1 MAAKVENAPSSPEP
15 SSRTKKKDLNT
26 PTKENDASTAPLTPS
41 SPPPRPPPIP
51 TSSGGGGGGGG
62 GKVNVQIGGLAG
74 EVLADQ
80 EDDRAGA
87 IKVAVRCRPFLP
99 FEAGNKSVVTTIP
112 ETKQIKIVPSG
123 SSSLD
128 PARNT
133 FTFDAVYGIESTQ
146 AQVFTNSIAPLVQ
159 ACLEGYNA
167 TVLAYGQTGSGKTHS
182 ILGQT
187 NGGSADEDPATDS
200 SEAGVIPRALRSI
213 FWALRTAKESSTKEH
228 SFDYDVKVQFLE
240 IYGDDIR
247 DLLQTNPNDAPKL
260 SIRDGKKNVEPEVIG
275 IKVQDVQNADDAL
288 LCLTRGTLRRVTRAT
303 SMNSESSRSHA
314 IMTVLIEQKFE
325 SVIESTKEKSVKQS
339 KFHFVDL
346 AGSERIKR
354 TNATGQGIKE
364 GIDINK
370 GLLILGNVISALA
383 SQAMGKSKDNFVPY
397 RDSKLTRLLK
407 GSLGGNHK
415 TLMIA
420 CVSPSGSN
428 TDESLNSLR
437 YANRAKNIQNKAV
450 VNMDAGSK
458 LIAELRL
465 QLKAMAKELLR
476 VRGMVADGVVLDGE
490 NQIFTEDVLQALV
503 AGGEVN
509 LKVENANKK
518 PKKKTSAAGAPAG
531 AAPAG
536 GTSTPVP
543 GTSSPVSTRPSS
555 AATATTA
562 QSTVPN
568 GTSQASSGGRTTTA
582 NGSVA
587 NQPQSSSAASTA
599 ETAELNEKLKKSK
612 DEIKKLRRA
621 LEKSDDRV
629 IESERQLQWVKEEL
643 RVSKEEVMALS
654 GENKSGGDEG
664 SQASNVSALTDEY
677 DGDSPRLSQETY
689 ETVKTIYE
697 EKLIQMSLEL
707 KEREDERENI
717 AMTLYRHESDS
728 QRLFY
733 VKNTLTEDLSRKE
746 EQIAELKNELRD
758 MANLQIV
765 PDGQAQTGQK
775 FRRLRRGGS
784 RRAAASTSMSMSAYY
799 TEKLNKIERHIK
811 LREEECANLG
821 TELEKLET
829 DSQIFTDLA
838 KDLSERLKAK
848 DEQMSSKKDESE
860 LGAMTQQQLSRLN
873 VVIEKDREERE
884 QLVAELK
891 RLKDDSETFTALV
904 KALTEERSTKMDHVE
919 KYKRRHR
926 ELATS
931 IGLTSPYVDSG
942 NGTDSGDFDDDASVS
957 SAWSLMSI
965 DSVNTSNTNFSAS
978 LNTISKL
985 DYDQK
990 VSQLEAG
997 ITKHEEDRIFILNDL
1012 EKLEADTHAFSELS
1026 NSLKQKLQMKE
1037 EQIDLLRK
1045 DLDDFA
1051 NRLKKQE
1058 KELADLTTENKEVAV
1073 AVQ

>member
-1 MAAKVENAPSSPEP
+1 
-15 SSRTKKKDLNT
+15 
-26 PTKENDASTAPLTPS
+26 
-41 SPPPRPPPIP
+41 
-51 TSSGGGGGGGG
+51 
-62 GKVNVQIGGLAG
+62 
-74 EVLADQ
+74 
-80 EDDRAGA
+80 
-87 IKVAVRCRPFLP
+87 
-99 FEAGNKSVVTTIP
+99 
-112 ETKQIKIVPSG
+112 
-123 SSSLD
+123 
-128 PARNT
+128 
-133 FTFDAVYGIESTQ
+133 
-146 AQVFTNSIAPLVQ
+146 
-159 ACLEGYNA
+159 
-167 TVLAYGQTGSGKTHS
+167 
-182 ILGQT
+182 
-187 NGGSADEDPATDS
+187 
-200 SEAGVIPRALRSI
+200 
-213 FWALRTAKESSTKEH
+213 
-228 SFDYDVKVQFLE
+228 
-240 IYGDDIR
+240 
-247 DLLQTNPNDAPKL
+247 LLQSNPNDAPKL

-275 IKVQDVQNADDAL
+275 IKVQPVANAEDAL

-303 SMNSESSRSHA
+303 SMNAESSRSHA

-325 SVIESTKEKSVKQS
+325 SVIESTKEKSMKQS

-383 SQAMGKSKDNFVPY
+383 SQCMGKSKDGFVPY

-428 TDESLNSLR
+428 TDESLNTLR

-476 VRGMVADGVVLDGE
+476 VRGMVAEGVVLDDE

-509 LKVENANKK
+509 LKVENGKK
-518 PKKKTSAAGAPAG
+518 PKKKATAAPG
-531 AAPAG
+531 AADAPG
-536 GTSTPVP
+536 GMPPTAP
-543 GTSSPVSTRPSS
+543 GTSSPASTRPS
-555 AATATTA
+555 TATTT
-562 QSTVPN
+562 QSTVPTTTA
-568 GTSQASSGGRTTTA
+568 TSQASTAGGATTA
-582 NGSVA
+582 NGSA
-587 NQPQSSSAASTA
+587 AGNRPQSSAASTA

-612 DEIKKLRRA
+612 EEIKKLRRA

-664 SQASNVSALTDEY
+664 SQGSNVSALTDEY

-746 EQIAELKNELRD
+746 EQISELKNELRD
-758 MANLQIV
+758 MANLQII
-765 PDGQAQTGQK
+765 PNGQEQTGQK

-784 RRAAASTSMSMSAYY
+784 RRAAANTSMSMSAYY
-799 TEKLNKIERHIK
+799 TEKLNKIDRHIK

-821 TELEKLET
+821 TELQKLET

-860 LGAMTQQQLSRLN
+860 LGEMTQQQLSRLN

-891 RLKDDSETFTALV
+891 RLKDDSETFSALV

-926 ELATS
+926 ELANS
-931 IGLTSPYVDSG
+931 IGMTSPYVDSG
-942 NGTDSGDFDDDASVS
+942 NTDGATDFDDDASVS

-978 LNTISKL
+978 LNTITKL

-1037 EQIDLLRK
+1037 EQIEQLRK

-1058 KELADLTTENKEVAV
+1058 KELADLTTENKEGAAV

>member
-1 MAAKVENAPSSPEP
+1 MGAKVENLPSSPEP
-15 SSRTKKKDLNT
+15 SSRTRKKDLNT
-26 PTKENDASTAPLTPS
+26 PTKENDASTAPLSPS

-51 TSSGGGGGGGG
+51 TSGGGGGGGG

-74 EVLADQ
+74 DMLADQ

-99 FEAGNKSVVTTIP
+99 FEAGNKSVVTTLD
-112 ETKQIKIVPSG
+112 ESKQIKIVPSG

-187 NGGSADEDPATDS
+187 NGGSADTDPATDE

-247 DLLQTNPNDAPKL
+247 DLLQENPSESPKL

-275 IKVQDVQNADDAL
+275 IKVQPVQNADDAL

-303 SMNSESSRSHA
+303 SMNAESSRSHA

-325 SVIESTKEKSVKQS
+325 SVIESAKEKSVKQS

-383 SQAMGKSKDNFVPY
+383 SQSMGKSKDGFVPY

-490 NQIFTEDVLQALV
+490 NQIFTVDVLQALV

-518 PKKKTSAAGAPAG
+518 SKKKTAAAIADAPAAAGGMPPPA
-531 AAPAG
+531 
-536 GTSTPVP
+536 P
-543 GTSSPVSTRPSS
+543 GTSSPVSTRPSTG
-555 AATATTA
+555 ATATTT

-568 GTSQASSGGRTTTA
+568 ATSQASSAGKTTVE
-582 NGSVA
+582 NGSAA
-587 NQPQSSSAASTA
+587 NRPQSSAASSA
-599 ETAELNEKLKKSK
+599 ETGELNDKLKKSK

-758 MANLQIV
+758 MANLQII

-784 RRAAASTSMSMSAYY
+784 RRAATSTSMSMSAYY

-821 TELEKLET
+821 TELQKLET

-848 DEQMSSKKDESE
+848 DEQMSSKKGESE

-891 RLKDDSETFTALV
+891 RLKDDSETFSALV

-978 LNTISKL
+978 LNTITKL

-1058 KELADLTTENKEVAV
+1058 KELADLTTENKEGAAV